1 MLSFITKKSPVRN
14 IIFILIGTFLMSM
27 AVNMI
32 YDPMHMVTGGVAGL
46 AIMVKYLTSGIIFT
60 DGIPVW
66 LTTLTLNIPLYLISW
81 KVFGTRYICKS
92 VIGTASYTFFM
103 YLLPVEPMFEAD
115 ILLSAIFG
123 GVLTGLGLGLVFLA
137 QGTTG
142 GTDMLGIL
150 IHYKKPY
157 ISVPRLL
164 LVIDGI
170 IVISGA
176 GLFGLNMALYAVI
189 AVFVVTKVSDGI
201 LEGLKF
207 AKMAFIVSDKYQEIS
222 DKILAELDRGVTGL
236 EGEGMYSH
244 NGKKMLFC
252 VVSQKEIVT
261 LIDLVY
267 SVDPKAFVTINDARE
282 VWGEGYAQ
290 FAKWTQEP
298 RGRG

>member
-46 AIMVKYLTSGIIFT
+46 AIMVKYMTAGIVFT

-66 LTTLTLNIPLYLISW
+66 LTTLVLNVPLYLISW

-103 YLLPVEPMFEAD
+103 YLIPVGPIFEAD
-115 ILLSAIFG
+115 YLLSAIFG

-150 IHYKKPY
+150 IHHRKPY

-164 LVIDGI
+164 LIIDGI

-176 GLFGLNMALYAVI
+176 GMFGMNKALYAVI
-189 AVFVVTKVSDGI
+189 AVYVVTKVSDGI

-207 AKMAFIVSDKYQEIS
+207 AKCANIVSDKYEEIANE
-222 DKILAELDRGVTGL
+222 ILIQLDRGVTGINA
-236 EGEGMYSH
+236 EGMYSH
-244 NGKKMLFC
+244 AEKKMLYC
-252 VVSQKEIVT
+252 VVGQKEIIKLLEAVYH
-261 LIDLVY
+261 ID
-267 SVDPKAFVTINDARE
+267 PNAFVTITDVRE
-282 VWGEGYAQ
+282 VWGEGYEMY
-290 FAKWTQEP
+290 K
-298 RGRG
+298 G